1 MDNSIGTWKLNVGK
15 SKYTPAPLPFKSQ
28 STIRSAADGGVKVTS
43 TGVQGDG
50 KPSSSS
56 YTVKYDGK
64 DCPVTGAPFDTIA
77 MKQVDA
83 NTLTI
88 TARQASGKFH
98 ATGQTVISKDGKV
111 LTTTVNGKDADG
123 KALSATLVYDKQ

>member
-1 MDNSIGTWKLNVGK
+1 MDNSLGNWKLNVGK

-28 STIRSAADGGVKVTS
+28 NTIRSAADGGVKVTS
-43 TGVQGDG
+43 TGVQADG
-50 KPSSSS
+50 KSSNSS

-64 DCPVTGAPFDTIA
+64 DCPATGAPFDTIA

-88 TARQASGKFH
+88 TAKQASGKFH

-111 LTTTVNGKDADG
+111 LTTTVSGKDADG

>member
-1 MDNSIGTWKLNVGK
+1 MDNSLGTWKLNVGK

-28 STIRSAADGGVKVTS
+28 NTIRSASDGGVKVTS
-43 TGVQGDG
+43 TGVQADG
-50 KPSSSS
+50 KPLNSS

-88 TARQASGKFH
+88 TAKQAGGKFH

>member
-28 STIRSAADGGVKVTS
+28 STIRSASDGGVKVTS
-43 TGVQGDG
+43 TGMQADG
-50 KPSSSS
+50 KPSNSS

-64 DCPVTGAPFDTIA
+64 DYWSLEPFDTIA
-77 MKQVDA
+77 MKQLDA

-88 TARQASGKFH
+88 TASQVSGKFQ
-98 ATGQTVISKDGKV
+98 AAGRTVISKDGKV
-111 LTTTVNGKDADG
+111 LTTTVSGKDADG
-123 KALSATLVYDKQ
+123 KALSATLIYASSD